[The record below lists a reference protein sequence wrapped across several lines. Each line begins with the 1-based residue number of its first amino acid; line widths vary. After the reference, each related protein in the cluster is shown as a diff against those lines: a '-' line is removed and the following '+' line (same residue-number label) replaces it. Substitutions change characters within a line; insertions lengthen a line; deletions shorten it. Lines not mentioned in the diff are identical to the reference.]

1 MRLFQ
6 RLGNAYIYSVPYI
19 TFSSAFI
26 GGLIALENEIMNPY
40 SSVISPNTLCNIT
53 KYVSYGACY
62 GITYP
67 VSIPIHLLHV
77 FYWSKHKYSYTLC
90 IMRNYPSIK

>member
-6 RLGNAYIYSVPYI
+6 RLVHAYINSVPYI
-19 TFSSAFI
+19 SFSSAFI
-26 GGLIALENEIMNPY
+26 GGLIALENEIMTPY
-40 SSVISPNTLCNIT
+40 SSVISPNTIYNIS

-67 VSIPIHLLHV
+67 VSIPLHLLHV
-77 FYWSKHKYSYTLC
+77 FYWSKYKYNYTLC
-90 IMRNYPSIK
+90 VMSNYPRIK